1 MVSKS
6 QSKLIRSLNQKKF
19 RLKHGLFV
27 VEGVKSINEF
37 LNSSLELYSLFS
49 TENVFLS
56 HSKETQLISLKE
68 LQAISHLSTAQVALA
83 VFKIPAPKTDFKQN
97 RLLALDGV
105 RDPGN
110 LGTIIRLCDWFNIPS
125 LICSKDTVDC
135 YNPKVVQA
143 TMGSLT
149 RVEVIYTDLHKHL
162 STLDLPIFGTFMN
175 GESVYSKP
183 LPEDFVIVMGNEA
196 NGVTKEIEELCNY
209 RISIPQFG
217 SGAPTESL
225 NVATATAITLSEFSR
240 RLIER

>member
-27 VEGVKSINEF
+27 VEGVKNINEF
-37 LNSSLELYSLFS
+37 LNSSLELQLLFS
-49 TENVFLS
+49 TEDVFSS
-56 HSKETQLISLKE
+56 HSNKTQFISLKE
-68 LQAISHLSTAQVALA
+68 LQSISHLSTAQVALA
-83 VFKIPAPKTDFKQN
+83 IFKIPATKNASKQN
-97 RLLALDGV
+97 RILVLDGV

-110 LGTIIRLCDWFNIPS
+110 LGTIIRLCDWFNIPN
-125 LICSKDTVDC
+125 LICSTDTVDC

-149 RVEVIYTDLHKHL
+149 RIEVVYTDLSLYL
-162 STLDLPIFGTFMN
+162 SNTDLPIFGTFMN
-175 GESVYSKP
+175 GTSIYNEQ
-183 LPEDFVIVMGNEA
+183 LPKDFVIVMGNEA
-196 NGVTKEIEELCNY
+196 NGVSKEIEKQCDH

-217 SGAPTESL
+217 NGAPTESL

-240 RLIER
+240 RLIET